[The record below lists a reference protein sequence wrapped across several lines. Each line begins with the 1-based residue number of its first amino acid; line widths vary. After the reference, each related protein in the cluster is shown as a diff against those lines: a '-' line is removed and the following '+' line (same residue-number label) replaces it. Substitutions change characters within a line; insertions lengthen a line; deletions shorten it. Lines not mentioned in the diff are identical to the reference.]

1 MTPAEREQILKAL
14 YEVDQLKGEA
24 RRCQTKL
31 QQAADA
37 LVEAATGQALS
48 RRSCPTSA
56 DLVELGDALRD
67 VQRKIARRE
76 NELAGFGSQFP
87 LPVD

>member
-14 YEVDQLKGEA
+14 YEVEQLKGEA

-31 QQAADA
+31 RQAADA

-56 DLVELGDALRD
+56 DVVELGDGLRD

-76 NELAGFGSQFP
+76 NELARFGFQFP
-87 LPVD
+87 LPVN